1 MDTNSDYAQVVR
13 LSFNQEFQNMIQ
25 VCIFVPFLH
34 QETPKPVNVT
44 KVPCSRESDQVI
56 MNQIAQVLELR
67 NKISE
72 MQRKK

>member
-1 MDTNSDYAQVVR
+1 
-13 LSFNQEFQNMIQ
+13 MIQ

-44 KVPCSRESDQVI
+44 KVACNRESDQVI

-72 MQRKK
+72 AQRKKNGGGKQSPVNMKFA

>member
-1 MDTNSDYAQVVR
+1 
-13 LSFNQEFQNMIQ
+13 MIQ

-34 QETPKPVNVT
+34 QETPKPINVT
-44 KVPCSRESDQVI
+44 KVPNSRDSDQTL

-72 MQRKK
+72 AQRKKTQVGKQVLSKYSGDI